1 MCLLLTLVSTELH
14 EILKIPVL
22 VEHFQKHKA
31 EDKEMSLLDFLKL
44 HYLATDFDED
54 AAEDRQLPFMSFNEY
69 HFSHVICECSV
80 PLALPFNS
88 ERLPEEDIRLG
99 FLSSHIPVIYLSDIW
114 QPPKHS

>member
-31 EDKEMSLLDFLKL
+31 ENSEMSVLDFLKL
-44 HYLATDFDED
+44 HYLATDFDDD
-54 AAEDRQLPFMSFNEY
+54 AAEDKELPFMSFNEY
-69 HFSHVICECSV
+69 HFSHVICEKTNLLSV
-80 PLALPFNS
+80 RPGV
-88 ERLPEEDIRLG
+88 ECTPEEDVRLG
-99 FLSSHIPVIYLSDIW
+99 YLSSHIPVIYLSDIW